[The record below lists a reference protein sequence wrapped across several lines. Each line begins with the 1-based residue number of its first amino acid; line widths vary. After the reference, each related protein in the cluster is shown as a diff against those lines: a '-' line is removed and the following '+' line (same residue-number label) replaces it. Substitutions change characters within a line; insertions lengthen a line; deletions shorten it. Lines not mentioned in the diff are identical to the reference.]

1 MLLRYAQARAAAMPV
16 VVRLCLTGWLTGN
29 IIILTENDIGFPW
42 AAVQG
47 LVSVAVMVRLYFA
60 HDRSR

>member
-1 MLLRYAQARAAAMPV
+1 MAVLV
-16 VVRLCLTGWLTGN
+16 GLCLTGWLTGN

-47 LVSVAVMVRLYFA
+47 LLTLSVIV
-60 HDRSR
+60 

>member
-1 MLLRYAQARAAAMPV
+1 MPV
-16 VVRLCLTGWLTGN
+16 VVGLCLTGWLTGN

-47 LVSVAVMVRLYFA
+47 LLTLSVIV
-60 HDRSR
+60 

>member
-1 MLLRYAQARAAAMPV
+1 LLLRYALARAAAMPV
-16 VVRLCLTGWLTGN
+16 VVGLCLTGWLTGN
-29 IIILTENDIGFPW
+29 IIILAENDIGFPW

-60 HDRSR
+60 HDRST